1 MHFKFPN
8 NWNKL
13 VICLSLQS
21 NGMIQDAY
29 LRRISANVR
38 VRGKG
43 IQNWNNC
50 VLFHERKFQFPD
62 NWKSLR
68 GTMLVCEAN
77 KKYDLK
83 NCMFLCQCLQILIDA
98 IKSICD
104 LEVLMKSKSSMINV
118 LSKLIF
124 KLISDRTFRLC
135 RIKNGKN
142 FIIEKKRTV
151 K

>member
-1 MHFKFPN
+1 
-8 NWNKL
+8 
-13 VICLSLQS
+13 
-21 NGMIQDAY
+21 MIQDSY

-38 VRGKG
+38 VREKG

-50 VLFHERKFQFPD
+50 VLFHEIKFQFPD

-68 GTMLVCEAN
+68 VTLLVCDAN
-77 KKYDLK
+77 QKYDFK
-83 NCMFLCQCLQILIDA
+83 NCMFLCQCLQICIDA

-104 LEVLMKSKSSMINV
+104 LKVLMKSKYTSMINV

-124 KLISDRTFRLC
+124 KLISDRNSQLN
-135 RIKNGKN
+135 RIKNGKK
-142 FIIEKKRTV
+142 IVYLRKIRTV